1 MSDPQYR
8 MEISLNVL
16 EHLGIN
22 LYSNVP
28 SVLSEIVANSWDADA
43 SELIVRFLP
52 EESTII
58 IQDNGVGMT
67 HAQVNERF
75 LLIGYR
81 RRDKQPGM
89 TTKGRDPMGRKGI
102 GKLSIFSIA
111 NEITVETVCGQKR
124 SALCMKRED
133 IREAIKQNKKYYLPK
148 PLSTNDID
156 FEKGTRITLKGLKK
170 RQTVS
175 TVKALRTRLARRF
188 SVIGPNYDF
197 EVIVNDCEITP
208 EDRGYYDKIQYIWTY
223 GDTSSASPHCK
234 KLENS
239 EPRPSNIAE
248 PSMTVSGWLG
258 TVKES
263 RQLKDSYGEN
273 LNRIA
278 IFVRGKTAQEDIL
291 ADFSE
296 RGIYASYLIG
306 ELRIDELDT
315 DHEEDAA
322 TSSRQKIVEDDPRYL
337 ALKEFLINELK
348 HIQNKWSELR
358 LEAGVKSAR
367 EIPAVKKWIDD
378 LPPQYSRKAKKWL
391 GRINRI
397 NVDKIDER
405 RQLTKHAILAFEFYK
420 WNENIDRLKEITD
433 ENLDTVIRMF
443 QELDGLEANLY
454 GQIVQQR
461 MAVIRTLQEK
471 IDQKARE
478 RAIQKYIFDHLW
490 LLDPSW
496 ERVEASERM
505 ETRVGKLF
513 EKVDSGLS
521 EEEQKGRI
529 DIQYRKTAGQ
539 HVIIELKKPDR
550 SVSVYDLAKQIEKYR
565 NGMRK
570 ILNDMNTPLE
580 PVEFVCLLGKP
591 PTEYYNEGGKQTIKD
606 ILQAQ
611 DARYVHYDELLKNA
625 FEAYRDY
632 TEKGKVIDRLSEV
645 IKAIDDY
652 DDESR

>member
-1 MSDPQYR
+1 MSSPEFR

-28 SVLSEIVANSWDADA
+28 SVLSEVVANSWDADA
-43 SELIVRFLP
+43 GKVDVWFQQEKN
-52 EESTII
+52 TII
-58 IQDNGVGMT
+58 IQDDGIGMM
-67 HAQVNERF
+67 HDQVNERF
-75 LLIGYR
+75 LLVGFR
-81 RRDKQPGM
+81 RRDKQPGK
-89 TTKGRDPMGRKGI
+89 TTKGRNPMGRKGI

-111 NEITVETVCGQKR
+111 NEITVETVCGQER

-133 IREAIKQNKKYYLPK
+133 IREAIKKGRGVYFPK
-148 PLSTNDID
+148 SLANDGID
-156 FEKGTRITLKGLKK
+156 FEQGTRITLKDTKK
-170 RQTVS
+170 RQTVG
-175 TVKALRTRLARRF
+175 TVEALRTRLARRF
-188 SVIGPNYDF
+188 SVIGPAHDF
-197 EVIVNDCEITP
+197 EVSVNDRTISP

-223 GDTSSASPHCK
+223 GDSSFVKQHCTN
-234 KLENS
+234 LENVES
-239 EPRPSNIAE
+239 RLADITLPP
-248 PSMTVSGWLG
+248 MTVSGWLG

-263 RQLKDSYGEN
+263 GQLKDAYGEN

-296 RGIYASYLIG
+296 RGVYASYLIG
-306 ELRIDELDT
+306 ELRIDDLDT

-358 LEAGVKSAR
+358 SEAGVKSDR
-367 EIPAVKKWIDD
+367 EIPAVKKWLDD

-391 GRINRI
+391 GRIHRI

-443 QELDGLEANLY
+443 EELDGLEANLY

-611 DARYVHYDELLKNA
+611 DARYVHYDELLQNA

-632 TEKGKVIDRLSEV
+632 TEKRKVIDRLSEV
-645 IKAIDDY
+645 IKEIDDY

>member
-1 MSDPQYR
+1 M
-8 MEISLNVL
+8 
-16 EHLGIN
+16 
-22 LYSNVP
+22 
-28 SVLSEIVANSWDADA
+28 
-43 SELIVRFLP
+43 
-52 EESTII
+52 
-58 IQDNGVGMT
+58 
-67 HAQVNERF
+67 
-75 LLIGYR
+75 
-81 RRDKQPGM
+81 
-89 TTKGRDPMGRKGI
+89 
-102 GKLSIFSIA
+102 
-111 NEITVETVCGQKR
+111 
-124 SALCMKRED
+124 
-133 IREAIKQNKKYYLPK
+133 
-148 PLSTNDID
+148 
-156 FEKGTRITLKGLKK
+156 KGLKK

-175 TVKALRTRLARRF
+175 TVEALRTRLARRF

-197 EVIVNDCEITP
+197 EVIVNDRKITP

-239 EPRPSNIAE
+239 EPRPSDIAE

-306 ELRIDELDT
+306 ELRIDDLDS

-461 MAVIRTLQEK
+461 MAVIRTLEEK

-478 RAIQKYIFDHLW
+478 RAIQQYIFDHLW

-513 EKVDSGLS
+513 EKVDAGLS

-570 ILNDMNTPLE
+570 ILNDLNTPLE
-580 PVEFVCLLGKP
+580 PVEFVCLLGNP
-591 PTEYYNEGGKQTIKD
+591 PTEYSNEGGKQTVKD
-606 ILQAQ
+606 TLQVQ
-611 DARYVHYDELLKNA
+611 NARYVNYDELLKNA

-652 DDESR
+652 DDEPR